1 MDTLNELRTQIDQV
15 DRQLLQLLAQRLEL
29 VKQVGEVKHQQG
41 LPIYVPER
49 EAEMLNARRA
59 EAETLGISADLMEDV
74 LRRIMRE
81 SYARENQFGFKTVN
95 PAIKKIVIVGGGGNS
110 VACLH
115 VISRY
120 LVTLLRF

>member
-1 MDTLNELRTQIDQV
+1 MDTLNKLRTQIDQV

-59 EAETLGISADLMEDV
+59 EAETLGVSADLIEDV

-95 PAIKKIVIVGGGGNS
+95 PAIKKIVIVGGEIGR
-110 VACLH
+110 AH
-115 VISRY
+115 V
-120 LVTLLRF
+120 